1 MVWPQSILSS
11 PPARNSVSLAV
22 FALNMM
28 SMKTRHAL
36 ILIAALIV
44 AAPATQ
50 ARVKL
55 VALPERARVVVALG
69 NPDAT
74 LVEEERLIT
83 LQKGVNKVDFS
94 WRGVNI
100 DASSIQV
107 RALGNP
113 DKVVV
118 LNTSYPPNENAL
130 IWEISSPASQEER
143 VRISYLLSGLN
154 RDVVYKAVAEPSEK
168 ALTLRNYL
176 RLRNDSGEDLTD
188 AELSI
193 GYGDKFKKTIAHEE
207 VLEMLS
213 ERIADL
219 PIKKVLT
226 WDAASLPW
234 DPEYEK
240 KTVGIPL
247 SYVITNST
255 ASKLGTHTMLPGKVR
270 IFIKTKEQPEK
281 EGDKPGE
288 GVAFTGED
296 WAQLTPVD
304 REMKLYIGQSR
315 DVKVTQRQTKKDR
328 TNIRRNNNNQD
339 VLWDT
344 DDIFKIEIEN
354 FKKQPVNLVVVEH
367 MPGYWKMVE
376 NTHPK
381 EFKKKDAF
389 TFEYNLTLP
398 PESNGTNK
406 TTVTFNL
413 NRLNVQGNEP
423 ASY

>member
-1 MVWPQSILSS
+1 MRPEVPLYIMKNIFRIVVGCVLFLYT
-11 PPARNSVSLAV
+11 ASVE
-22 FALNMM
+22 
-28 SMKTRHAL
+28 
-36 ILIAALIV
+36 
-44 AAPATQ
+44 

-55 VALPERARVVVALG
+55 VALPERARVVVSLN
-69 NPDAT
+69 NPGAT

-107 RALGNP
+107 RALTHPAN
-113 DKVVV
+113 VVV

-130 IWEISSPASQEER
+130 IWEISSPTAQEER

-154 RDVVYKAVAEPSEK
+154 RDIVYKAVAEPDEK

-188 AELSI
+188 AEVSI
-193 GYGDKFKKTIAHEE
+193 GYGANFKKTIAHEE

-213 ERIADL
+213 ERLDSVA
-219 PIKKVLT
+219 IKKILT
-226 WDAASLPW
+226 WDAAALPW

-240 KTVGIPL
+240 RTVGIPL
-247 SYVITNST
+247 SYLIKNDK

-270 IFIKTKEQPEK
+270 IFIKTKEQASDGEK
-281 EGDKPGE
+281 AGE

-296 WAQLTPVD
+296 LATLTPID

-315 DVKVTQRQTKKDR
+315 DVKVTQRKTKDDK
-328 TNIRRNNNNQD
+328 TNIRRNGGNNI
-339 VLWDT
+339 VLYDT
-344 DDIFKIEIEN
+344 DEVYKIEVEN
-354 FKKQPVNLVVVEH
+354 FKKTAVDLVVVEH
-367 MPGYWKMVE
+367 IPGYWKMAE
-376 NTHPK
+376 NSHSQQ
-381 EFKKKDAF
+381 FRKKDAF
-389 TFEYNLTLP
+389 TFEYHLTLP
-398 PESNGTNK
+398 ANTSGEKK
-406 TTVTFNL
+406 TTVTFNI

-423 ASY
+423 STY